1 MRNFLWK
8 VMTRM
13 FKYII
18 LFFLAIW
25 AFTTVNSSAAE
36 GDLTPMLILF
46 LVVMLMA
53 VIKLFSFMRRRAKK
67 RV

>member
-1 MRNFLWK
+1 MRRFLWK
-8 VMTRM
+8 ATFRM
-13 FKYII
+13 YKYII

-25 AFTTVNSSAAE
+25 AFSTVNSSAAE
-36 GDLTPMLILF
+36 GDLTPMLILI

-53 VIKLFSFMRRRAKK
+53 VIRFFLFMRKRAKK

>member
-25 AFTTVNSSAAE
+25 AFTTVNANSAE
-36 GDLTPMLILF
+36 GNLTPMLILF

>member
-18 LFFLAIW
+18 LFFLSIW
-25 AFTTVNSSAAE
+25 AFSTVNSSAAE